1 MSEKHQLKP
10 RGVVE
15 QESRTRGNG
24 LPPSTIQV
32 IHTTSCDSSYN
43 SQEDLGPIM
52 NTMNPPTS
60 TSLNDSMDS
69 AAFTREEFTLLRS
82 SWRGRGGGKSDEK
95 DWRQHLEKEL
105 SSVHLNDGD
114 DDNSHPCSSNM
125 PVICGEDR
133 GADPAMAN
141 EVKDEGVDVP
151 EASQL
156 SQQKTTRPIFRT
168 SSTLTSASSNSQMT
182 LQTKHK
188 KLLEAQQKEIQ
199 SILSTLEELQ
209 HNFVTNDNSRGS
221 QSSDQNAQSAD
232 KEFQVRNF
240 PNGDLFSGNVSS
252 TTKELIYGRMT
263 STLEMEVYEGPFRNG
278 KRHGDGAVCVKMDG
292 GAKYLGR

>member
-1 MSEKHQLKP
+1 
-10 RGVVE
+10 
-15 QESRTRGNG
+15 
-24 LPPSTIQV
+24 
-32 IHTTSCDSSYN
+32 
-43 SQEDLGPIM
+43 
-52 NTMNPPTS
+52 
-60 TSLNDSMDS
+60 
-69 AAFTREEFTLLRS
+69 
-82 SWRGRGGGKSDEK
+82 
-95 DWRQHLEKEL
+95 
-105 SSVHLNDGD
+105 
-114 DDNSHPCSSNM
+114 
-125 PVICGEDR
+125 
-133 GADPAMAN
+133 MAN
-141 EVKDEGVDVP
+141 EVKDEGEGVP

-156 SQQKTTRPIFRT
+156 SQQKVTRPIFRT

-252 TTKELIYGRMT
+252 STKELIYGRMT